1 MKNQKMFDLKKAFE
15 KLYGI
20 SLEKYHMIIEKKA
33 KEKQDQHIKKVEQ
46 NIEQNLSKW

>member
-1 MKNQKMFDLKKAFE
+1 MKNQKMFNLKKAFE

-33 KEKQDQHIKKVEQ
+33 KEKQNQHIKEVEQ